1 MTEKKK
7 EETKYTKDELI
18 KCGRWNKYQ
27 LAALLEDG
35 KMYKISEVAKL
46 AKKG

>member
-1 MTEKKK
+1 MTDKKK
-7 EETKYTKDELI
+7 EEQKFTKEELI

-35 KMYKISEVAKL
+35 KMYKISEIAKL
-46 AKKG
+46 MKG